1 MTARLCLIAV
11 AALLSACSGNKRLP
25 GDNEPTLATLRD
37 RTVAVVPD
45 PSETRTSARS
55 VVAEEETIAA
65 YKEFLAA
72 APKAPQRPEAMRR
85 LGDLEMDKADRQSA
99 DSAAADVPDY
109 KTAIAKYEDYLK
121 TYPDDARNDRVL
133 YQLARAQEG
142 NGQLEES
149 LKTLSQLVARHPGTL
164 HADEAHFRRGEMLFA
179 TRQYKEA
186 ESAYATVLAGG
197 NRTPFTER
205 ALYMQGWSLYKLG
218 QTEEALKPFFAV
230 LDLKLGGISPA
241 QRDEANLED
250 IRGLTRADRELL
262 DDSFRV
268 ISISLA
274 SQQGEASIPR
284 LINSPV
290 REEYQFRV
298 YQ

>member
-121 TYPDDARNDRVL
+121 TYPD
-133 YQLARAQEG
+133 
-142 NGQLEES
+142 
-149 LKTLSQLVARHPGTL
+149 
-164 HADEAHFRRGEMLFA
+164 EAHFRRGEMLFA

-274 SQQGEASIPR
+274 SQQGASVSPSSALAASAVSSGAEPR
-284 LINSPV
+284 ISG
-290 REEYQFRV
+290 
-298 YQ
+298 